1 MVNNALKMWYFYIIF
16 IILISFNYDTI
27 YIKIMDNYR
36 YLWYRRVNLL
46 FENNI
51 FIKGEITQSSINT
64 TISEINKSEKQI
76 NLIIDSNGG
85 NLISGYNLIREM
97 LKKTNINCYAINAQ
111 STAFTIFQYCNNRY
125 VMPDST
131 LFQHNISISFKG
143 SFEEFDDFY
152 KTRFDSYRLINH
164 MVSKTISKKIKLK
177 KEDYLKKIWNNWT
190 IEGGEKIIENNLADE
205 IVIINNLKYLYK

>member
-64 TISEINKSEKQI
+64 NISEINK
-76 NLIIDSNGG
+76 
-85 NLISGYNLIREM
+85 
-97 LKKTNINCYAINAQ
+97 
-111 STAFTIFQYCNNRY
+111 
-125 VMPDST
+125 
-131 LFQHNISISFKG
+131 
-143 SFEEFDDFY
+143 
-152 KTRFDSYRLINH
+152 
-164 MVSKTISKKIKLK
+164 
-177 KEDYLKKIWNNWT
+177 
-190 IEGGEKIIENNLADE
+190 
-205 IVIINNLKYLYK
+205 

>member
-1 MVNNALKMWYFYIIF
+1 MPEIIEVKNYTDF
-16 IILISFNYDTI
+16 IKSNINQKNLLDIKIKSGRYKTHGPFANYDKI
-27 YIKIMDNYR
+27 KKMLPLKISDVNSKGKFMYIQ
-36 YLWYRRVNLL
+36 

-177 KEDYLKKIWNNWT
+177 KEDYLKKQ
-190 IEGGEKIIENNLADE
+190 
-205 IVIINNLKYLYK
+205 

>member
-1 MVNNALKMWYFYIIF
+1 
-16 IILISFNYDTI
+16 
-27 YIKIMDNYR
+27 
-36 YLWYRRVNLL
+36 
-46 FENNI
+46 
-51 FIKGEITQSSINT
+51 
-64 TISEINKSEKQI
+64 
-76 NLIIDSNGG
+76 
-85 NLISGYNLIREM
+85 M

>member
-1 MVNNALKMWYFYIIF
+1 
-16 IILISFNYDTI
+16 
-27 YIKIMDNYR
+27 MDNYR

>member
-177 KEDYLKKIWNNWT
+177 KEDYLKKIWNDWT